1 MKPCELYS
9 ETELNFDDSF
19 PWEDAVALQKYD
31 TAFKSGKAMKS
42 SPLLGPFCCS
52 KFWGF
57 SLLIISMGSAFLCF
71 KLETIVSSA
80 LIHSTILSSQLLSE
94 D

>member
-31 TAFKSGKAMKS
+31 TAFKSGAAFGWEKKKKEMEEQSQNERGTVSWEKKKKEIEEQAKMK
-42 SPLLGPFCCS
+42 
-52 KFWGF
+52 
-57 SLLIISMGSAFLCF
+57 
-71 KLETIVSSA
+71 E
-80 LIHSTILSSQLLSE
+80 QQ
-94 D
+94 